1 MQEGGI
7 DPDIRVPQLSDPDYA
22 SRTRIRESDLRKHL
36 INELAADDKTLEQDD
51 KDDPRFSMTAEE
63 LEKQGIKD
71 FQLHYALQT
80 IGRLGKTAQA
90 RNSVPALKAAASARN

>member
-1 MQEGGI
+1 M
-7 DPDIRVPQLSDPDYA
+7 PQLSDPDYA

-63 LEKQGIKD
+63 QVGDL
-71 FQLHYALQT
+71 T
-80 IGRLGKTAQA
+80 V
-90 RNSVPALKAAASARN
+90 SVGELSDVGEE